1 MMLWKLPVY
10 LSGIRFRKNIAS
22 VLPIPWTMPV
32 PSSTT
37 VLVNHHERFTSGPAF
52 GMNMSIP
59 MKADHYISNVSR
71 FREVLKSAVAAAGRG
86 EEIVTLGITP
96 HRPETGYGYICRGE
110 LFDTFAGT
118 PACRVERFCE
128 KPDYER
134 ALEFLSSGDYLWN
147 SGMFVWRVDLI
158 NQLIEVHTPQLAEGL
173 NKIGQAFGTERYE
186 ILEEVYAGLPKISV
200 DHGILERADNVL
212 VMPGDFG

>member
-1 MMLWKLPVY
+1 M
-10 LSGIRFRKNIAS
+10 
-22 VLPIPWTMPV
+22 
-32 PSSTT
+32 
-37 VLVNHHERFTSGPAF
+37 
-52 GMNMSIP
+52 
-59 MKADHYISNVSR
+59 
-71 FREVLKSAVAAAGRG
+71 AAAGRG
-86 EEIVTLGITP
+86 QEIVTLGITP

-158 NQLIEVHTPQLAEGL
+158 NRLIKVHTPQLAEGL
-173 NKIGQAFGTERYE
+173 RKIGQAFGTERYDE

-200 DHGILERADNVL
+200 DYGILERADNVL
-212 VMPGDFG
+212 VMPGDFGWDDIGSWTALERYADKDDNGNVLEGNGVLLDTSGTYVHSPDKTVGGGHGHRPHAVIAQMLGYFQN